1 MSNIIKIMKNIEF
14 GTLYIKPAFVF
25 IDGNGHLKLQFE
37 ADSNSAL
44 GYLYDTLCKE
54 LGISWNYASP
64 SNTLGVYT
72 NCAMHA
78 AGDRANYGCGPENGN
93 GGGFCPQMTIAY
105 EPKFHG
111 EEYAATFLANCNS
124 YVDYWRSL
132 YPTGVAI
139 GTDNFCPNGGCLGLY
154 LNRYD
159 LYSVFKPDLGGSW
172 VEYNG
177 ASMAPTYSPAPT
189 WSGGCNEPHNFHLDK
204 CFQRKKRMNSS
215 TVIWGSLGYVGQ
227 FSVLLV
233 GFMSVTLLFSLF
245 VARARK
251 KRKNGESY
259 LRFFIRDAFSR
270 KRKKSKKSLRRRL
283 KGLDD
288 ELEESILG
296 ENKSR
301 RSKKTRSS
309 SRSGKSRSRS
319 RAGTR
324 SKSRSGRVP
333 KSDRSRVSRN
343 NILVPKIVSPSTDG
357 ERSGK
362 NRRSNRSRSR
372 SRSKMQS

>member
-1 MSNIIKIMKNIEF
+1 M
-14 GTLYIKPAFVF
+14 
-25 IDGNGHLKLQFE
+25 GH
-37 ADSNSAL
+37 
-44 GYLYDTLCKE
+44 
-54 LGISWNYASP
+54 
-64 SNTLGVYT
+64 
-72 NCAMHA
+72 
-78 AGDRANYGCGPENGN
+78 
-93 GGGFCPQMTIAY
+93 
-105 EPKFHG
+105 
-111 EEYAATFLANCNS
+111 
-124 YVDYWRSL
+124 
-132 YPTGVAI
+132 
-139 GTDNFCPNGGCLGLY
+139 
-154 LNRYD
+154 
-159 LYSVFKPDLGGSW
+159 
-172 VEYNG
+172 
-177 ASMAPTYSPAPT
+177 
-189 WSGGCNEPHNFHLDK
+189 
-204 CFQRKKRMNSS
+204 SS
-215 TVIWGSLGYVGQ
+215 TMGWDSLGYVGQ

-270 KRKKSKKSLRRRL
+270 KRKKK
-283 KGLDD
+283 
-288 ELEESILG
+288 
-296 ENKSR
+296 
-301 RSKKTRSS
+301 SKKTRSS

-362 NRRSNRSRSR
+362 NRRSNGSRSR